1 MKAILIREIQ
11 SFFGSLI
18 GYLVITVFLLLNGLF
33 LWIFQGNFNVL
44 DNSFADL
51 TSFFTLSPW
60 VLIFLIPAV
69 TMRSFADERK
79 QGTIELLLTKPLRLW
94 QIIGGKFL
102 GAFLLIMIALLPTLI
117 YVYAIYNLISP
128 PTIIDSGN
136 IVGSYFG
143 LLFLIAGYT
152 SIGIFTSILT
162 ENQIIAFIL
171 SVFICFLLYFGMEA
185 IASQFG
191 SYSDFMASLGMDYH
205 FRSIS
210 RGVLDSRD
218 IIYFLSVTTLFLS
231 LTIFKLKMLKN
242 R

>member
-1 MKAILIREIQ
+1 MKAILLREIQ

-18 GYLVITVFLLLNGLF
+18 GYLVIVVFLLLNGLF
-33 LWIFQGNFNVL
+33 LWIFQGNFNIL

-94 QIIGGKFL
+94 QIVGGKFL

-117 YVYAIYNLISP
+117 YVYAIYNLTSP
-128 PTIIDSGN
+128 PTIIDSGS
-136 IVGSYFG
+136 IIGSYFG
-143 LLFLIAGYT
+143 LLFLVAGYT
-152 SIGIFTSILT
+152 AIGIFTSVLT
-162 ENQIIAFIL
+162 ENQIVAFIL
-171 SVFICFLLYFGMEA
+171 SVFICFLLYFAMEGIA
-185 IASQFG
+185 TQFSSYNDFIASF
-191 SYSDFMASLGMDYH
+191 GMDYH
-205 FRSIS
+205 FRSIC
-210 RGVLDSRD
+210 RGVLDTRD
-218 IIYFLSVTTLFLS
+218 IVYFLSVTTFFLS